1 MPGAVIIL
9 VVLAL
14 LPVIVCMSAAALAA
28 ALGWILD
35 RDGQV
40 RNEGSELLD
49 LNV

>member
-9 VVLAL
+9 LVLVVF
-14 LPVIVCMSAAALAA
+14 PVIVCASAAGLAA
-28 ALGWILD
+28 ALGWILN